1 MTHVL
6 IVDDHEADCKLLKML
21 LELNGYRVTAVG
33 DGVEALA
40 AARSDR
46 PDAIVSDVAMPNMDG
61 YVLCHTWM
69 QDAEFRTIPFIF
81 YTANLTSR
89 EDEHVAI
96 VLGAAR
102 YLIKPLE
109 QEVFLRELR
118 TVLQQWAEDSRR
130 ADVTCEISKA
140 RAPG

>member
-6 IVDDHEADCKLLKML
+6 IADDREPERKLLKML
-21 LELNGYRVTAVG
+21 LEFNGYRVTAVG

-46 PDAIVSDVAMPNMDG
+46 PDVIISDVLMPNMDG
-61 YVLCHTWM
+61 FVLRHTWM
-69 QDAEFRTIPFIF
+69 QDAELRSIPFIF

-89 EDEHVAI
+89 EDEHVGT

-102 YLIKPLE
+102 YLTKPME
-109 QEVFLRELR
+109 AAVFLRELR
-118 TVLQQWAEDSRR
+118 TVLQEWAVPSHPR
-130 ADVTCEISKA
+130 T
-140 RAPG
+140 